1 MKKVLL
7 SLVMVVLTA
16 VSVNAQAI
24 YGYGFSINEE
34 SYTALTDATVIAS
47 GTDEALKTIVDEY
60 GDEVN
65 NFVNK
70 LILPSGVFTEEV
82 TAAGY
87 PIGFDFNFNY
97 LSMQKYQNF
106 FHLCSTFILG
116 FVEMLSAQFLTI
128 GFI

>member
-1 MKKVLL
+1 
-7 SLVMVVLTA
+7 MVVLTA

-24 YGYGFSINEE
+24 YGYGFSINEG

-87 PIGFDFNFNY
+87 PIGFDFNFNEKTFTSFGIATNGAIYFGNGNRQY
-97 LSMQKYQNF
+97 LR
-106 FHLCSTFILG
+106 
-116 FVEMLSAQFLTI
+116 
-128 GFI
+128 